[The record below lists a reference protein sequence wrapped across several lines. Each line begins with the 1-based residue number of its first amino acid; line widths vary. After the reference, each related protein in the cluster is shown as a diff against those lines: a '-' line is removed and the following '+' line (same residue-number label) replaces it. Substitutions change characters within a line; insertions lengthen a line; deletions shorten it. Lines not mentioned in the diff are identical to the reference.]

1 MNLFL
6 QPRSMPLA
14 IAHRGTSAHAPEN
27 TLAAFVLA
35 ADQKADAIELDAKVT
50 KDGHVVVMHDP
61 TIDRTT
67 NGHGSVSAL
76 TLAEIRQYDAGCKFG
91 SLDTGERVP
100 LLEEVFEA
108 VGQRLLINVE
118 LTNYTSKDDSLEE
131 KVVELIKQH
140 DLFDRVLLS
149 SFNPLS
155 LRKVKLI
162 EPRLAC
168 GVLYQPL
175 RPAWLTPLIPHLEAH
190 HPYFVLANPLCVKW
204 RHWRKQKVNTW
215 TVNDADT
222 VRAVARAGVDG
233 IIGDNPVMIR
243 ATLEEMRRQP

>member
-1 MNLFL
+1 MNRFL
-6 QPRSMPLA
+6 EVRSKPLI
-14 IAHRGTSAHAPEN
+14 IAHRGSSAHAPEN
-27 TLAAFVLA
+27 TLAAFELA

-67 NGHGSVSAL
+67 DGHGHVSDL
-76 TLAEIRQYDAGCKFG
+76 TLAEIRQYDAGSKFG
-91 SLDTGERVP
+91 SLSVGQRVP

-108 VGQRLLINVE
+108 VGPRLLINVE
-118 LTNYTSKDDSLEE
+118 LTNYTSQDDGLEE
-131 KVVELIKQH
+131 KVVELIKRH
-140 DLFDRVLLS
+140 DLFHRVLLS
-149 SFNPLS
+149 SFSPLS
-155 LRKVKLI
+155 LRKIKLI

-190 HPYFVLANPLCVKW
+190 HPHFVLANPLCVTW

-215 TVNDADT
+215 TVNDANT

-233 IIGDNPVMIR
+233 IIGDDPVMIR